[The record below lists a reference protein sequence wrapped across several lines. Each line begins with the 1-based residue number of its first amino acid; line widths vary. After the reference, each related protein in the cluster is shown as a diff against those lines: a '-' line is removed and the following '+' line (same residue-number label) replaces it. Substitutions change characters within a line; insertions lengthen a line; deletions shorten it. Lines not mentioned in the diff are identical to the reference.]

1 MPVPKEI
8 EVRVYARSN
17 GAEPYTAWET
27 GLRDR
32 KARARIR
39 ARIGRLRLGN
49 FGDSKRV
56 GEVFELRIHVGPGYR
71 VYYGREGSTIVI
83 LLCGGDKRSQAK
95 DIERAEAYWRD
106 YRSQEHDKD

>member
-1 MPVPKEI
+1 VPKEI
-8 EVRVYARSN
+8 GVRVYARSD

-32 KARARIR
+32 KARAKIR

-71 VYYGREGSTIVI
+71 VYYGREGNTIVI
-83 LLCGGDKRSQAK
+83 LLCGGDKPIAG
-95 DIERAEAYWRD
+95 EGHRARRGLLARLSE
-106 YRSQEHDKD
+106 SGT